1 MNTTLTLPD
10 LAVPVVDADQVAVG
24 EMAADYLLGLGFRQ
38 FGFYGNP
45 WATFSLAARRG
56 LPARVAAGRISR
68 RARATPTTSRCA
80 RRRASWVAA
89 DAELVGLAASRYP
102 KPAAV
107 FCCHDVPARD
117 VAEACTTL
125 GLRVPEEI
133 AILGVDND
141 RFECEITRPTLSSI
155 ALPMR
160 EIGRQAAG
168 LLAQAMASGSAD
180 TSSVR
185 TPTVIAIPPVHVV
198 ARRST
203 DLRAVRDPSVRR
215 ALAFL
220 QDHFTESV
228 GVGETA
234 QAAGLSRRQLERRFR
249 DALGRTIL
257 SEIHRLRV
265 DAAMKLLAETELKI
279 EAVATRSGFSS
290 ARQMAEVFRR
300 TLGKPPSACRREAR
314 EMLG

>member
-1 MNTTLTLPD
+1 
-10 LAVPVVDADQVAVG
+10 
-24 EMAADYLLGLGFRQ
+24 
-38 FGFYGNP
+38 
-45 WATFSLAARRG
+45 
-56 LPARVAAGRISR
+56 
-68 RARATPTTSRCA
+68 
-80 RRRASWVAA
+80 
-89 DAELVGLAASRYP
+89 
-102 KPAAV
+102 
-107 FCCHDVPARD
+107 
-117 VAEACTTL
+117 
-125 GLRVPEEI
+125 
-133 AILGVDND
+133 
-141 RFECEITRPTLSSI
+141 
-155 ALPMR
+155 
-160 EIGRQAAG
+160 
-168 LLAQAMASGSAD
+168 
-180 TSSVR
+180 
-185 TPTVIAIPPVHVV
+185 VHVV

-300 TLGKPPSACRREAR
+300 TLGKAPSACRREAR